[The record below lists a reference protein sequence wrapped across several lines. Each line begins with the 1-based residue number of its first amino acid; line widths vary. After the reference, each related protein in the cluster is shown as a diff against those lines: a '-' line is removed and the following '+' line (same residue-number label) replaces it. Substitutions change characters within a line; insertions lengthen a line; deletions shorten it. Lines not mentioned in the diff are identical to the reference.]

1 VSAPR
6 SIVLATNNPGK
17 ARELEA
23 LLGGLSLRLALV
35 RDVCGAVDIAEPFAT
50 FRENAAY
57 KARVAARLAGEW
69 ALGED
74 SGLAVDALAGRPGV
88 YSARFAGKGEPDE
101 RRVGL
106 LLGMLRGTPAPRRA
120 ARFCC
125 AIALASPEGAV
136 GEWQGVCEGRI
147 AESARGEGGF
157 GFDPVFIADG
167 QTRTNAE
174 LTSDEKNAISH
185 RGIAMR
191 ALARDLAGLL
201 AQGKCGVMSAE

>member
-1 VSAPR
+1 VSRPR
-6 SIVLATNNPGK
+6 LIVLATNNPGK

-23 LLGGLSLRLALV
+23 LLAGLPVRLALL
-35 RDVCGAVDIAEPFAT
+35 RDAYGAVDIPEPFAT

-101 RRVGL
+101 RRVEL
-106 LLGMLRGTPAPRRA
+106 LLEVLQGTPAARRT
-120 ARFCC
+120 ARFRC
-125 AIALASPEGAV
+125 AIALASPKGV
-136 GEWQGVCEGRI
+136 LGEWEGVCEGRI
-147 AESARGEGGF
+147 AERARGAGGF
-157 GFDPVFIADG
+157 GFDPVFIAEG

-174 LTSDEKNAISH
+174 LAPEEKNAISH

-191 ALARDLAGLL
+191 ALAAHLPGLL
-201 AQGKCGVMSAE
+201 ARTGS